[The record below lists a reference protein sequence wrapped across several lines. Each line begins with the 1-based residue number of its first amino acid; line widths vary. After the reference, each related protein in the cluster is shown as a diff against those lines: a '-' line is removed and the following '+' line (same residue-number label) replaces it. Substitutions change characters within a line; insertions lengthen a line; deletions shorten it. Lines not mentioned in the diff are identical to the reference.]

1 MGTNRYKGIMFKLG
15 INGQHF
21 VPQRGVSLVII
32 LLFLSAITGITIF
45 AVQQSI
51 LGEGL
56 ARNQLDVAVA
66 RQSAE
71 AALRDAERDLTNVT
85 QTVLTNASCTR
96 GRTDPPLLASFGET
110 CPQGFCVY
118 PEDRYLTSNWTT
130 KTVAAGE
137 PWWPTGRG
145 GQWNDDESTKPDRT
159 SASTKN
165 CTFIGG
171 VPLGTFTGTLALRGV
186 AKQPEYLVEYFNR
199 VSPVTKLPTS
209 TYRITARGF
218 GYTRRTQIV
227 LQTIFAP
234 LQEDN

>member
-1 MGTNRYKGIMFKLG
+1 MQKNGITRK
-15 INGQHF
+15 QC
-21 VPQRGVSLVII
+21 PAQRGVSLVIV
-32 LLFLSAITGITIF
+32 LLFLSAITGVTVF

-71 AALRDAERDLTNVT
+71 AALRDAERDLTNINSM
-85 QTVLTNASCTR
+85 LLPNASCTR
-96 GRTDPPLLASFGET
+96 GRADPPLLASFNEICT
-110 CPQGFCVY
+110 QGFCAY
-118 PEDRYLTSNWTT
+118 PEVRYLTSSWTA

-145 GQWNDDESTKPDRT
+145 GQWNDDELTKPDRP
-159 SASTKN
+159 SASTTN
-165 CTFIGG
+165 CTFNGG
-171 VPLGTFTGTLALRGV
+171 VPLGTFTGTVALRGV

-218 GYTRRTQIV
+218 GYTKRTQIV